1 MKNRVSREIKE
12 TAVKFVLAR
21 TEVTAVRY
29 WDGGASKRFITVFAP
44 FSRRLFS
51 HSTISTPESSPFLHH
66 FDKPEH
72 FVGSVSFAA
81 RINDTRSRRLALCLW
96 ENLKR
101 RRQTREA
108 PFRERRSRDVFVF
121 SRRAFFFRVSLSRR
135 QTSFLMSFP
144 GAFFLSHFFK

>member
-12 TAVKFVLAR
+12 TAVKFVLAW
-21 TEVTAVRY
+21 TEVTAVQY

-81 RINDTRSRRLALCLW
+81 RINDTRSRRLTPRPCGK
-96 ENLKR
+96 LKQR

-144 GAFFLSHFFK
+144 GAFFLSHFF